1 MAKPTWEPEP
11 CSQGPC
17 HLRFDP
23 LIGEAGGKHPDSWV
37 CVCKVRRWPGPPPP
51 SLLYTMKGS
60 PFGTRQDPYL
70 GWEWS
75 QGNMGQ
81 SSVGGQNHLGYM
93 QSWVMPKMAVG
104 TKEIL
109 VKDFKWYHHLLPREQ
124 S

>member
-1 MAKPTWEPEP
+1 
-11 CSQGPC
+11 
-17 HLRFDP
+17 
-23 LIGEAGGKHPDSWV
+23 
-37 CVCKVRRWPGPPPP
+37 
-51 SLLYTMKGS
+51 MKDS

-93 QSWVMPKMAVG
+93 QSEVMPKMAMG

-109 VKDFKWYHHLLPREQ
+109 VKDVKRYHHLLPREQ